1 MSFQVGIE
9 ARPLRVAIVGAGPS
23 GFYAAQ
29 ALLKQ
34 KDYVVSIDLIDHL
47 PAPYGLVRY
56 GVAPDHQKIKS
67 VTKLYDRIA
76 SDPRVRFF
84 GNVTFGHDLTHEDVR
99 AHYDQVIYAV
109 GAQTDRRL
117 GIPGEDL
124 LGSHPATEFVAWY
137 NGHPDYVDYEV
148 DLSCEG
154 VAVIGVGNVAVD
166 VARIMA
172 LSPAELAR
180 TDIADHALEALAH
193 SRIKDIYV
201 IARRGPAQIKFTNPE
216 LRELADLEVTDV
228 IVDPA
233 ELELD
238 PLSAASIADN
248 RSAQTN
254 IELLRQYAD
263 LGPVGRERRIHFL
276 FLRSP
281 VEIVGNQDGRVVNV
295 KLERNELRPTETG
308 YLNSHGIG
316 EYEMLEVGMIMRS
329 IGYRGEPLPGVP
341 YHERWGI
348 ISNTDGR
355 VSDYR
360 SGEIV
365 PGEYVVGWAKRGP
378 TGVIGTNK
386 PDAVA
391 TVHLMLDDVPTLS
404 PAETDLADPAAI
416 PALLRQR
423 DVRYV
428 TWEEWKLIDE
438 AEVAAGQ
445 RLGRPRLKFVTVPAM
460 LAAIDAARARDAAG

>member
-281 VEIVGNQDGRVVNV
+281 VEIVGDQDGRVVNV